1 MNMAEITEHIVH
13 HVKDPKTIEYG
24 FGEIVLPSFNTP
36 FGTFQLTRYMLIE
49 VLVAVILLVLFVP
62 LARAVKNGKPPKGR
76 IFNMLEAMLLYFRDE
91 VVRPA
96 IGDKKTADRF
106 LPYIWTLFFFV
117 LTCNLFGLVPFLGSP
132 TGSLAITAVMACS
145 TFIVVIGSGMRKFG
159 VIGYWAGQVPHMD
172 IPFGLGYILKPMIFV
187 IEVFGL
193 LVKHFVLAIRL
204 LANMFAGH
212 TVIAVFLS
220 FVVMREVVV
229 HTYLWVPVAGASIGM
244 IIFMNMLE
252 LLVAFLQAYIISFL
266 SALFIGMAVH
276 QH

>member
-1 MNMAEITEHIVH
+1 MNMDEITHHIIH
-13 HVKDPKTIEYG
+13 HVKDPNTIEYG
-24 FGEIVLPSFNTP
+24 FGEIALPAFDTP
-36 FGTFQLTRYMLIE
+36 FGIFQLTRYMLIE
-49 VLVAVILLVLFVP
+49 VLVAVILLALFVP
-62 LARAVKNGKPPKGR
+62 LARAIKTGKPPKGR
-76 IFNMLEAMLLYFRDE
+76 LFNMLEAMLLYFRDE

-96 IGDKKTADRF
+96 IGDAKTADKF

-145 TFIVVIGSGMRKFG
+145 TFFVVIGSGMRKFG
-159 VIGYWAGQVPHMD
+159 VVGYWAGQVPHMD

-220 FVVMREVVV
+220 FVVMREVVS
-229 HTYLWVPVAGASIGM
+229 HTGLWVPVAGSSLLM
-244 IIFMNMLE
+244 IVFMNMLE